1 MRGLY
6 NMFLHPHLFF
16 SCTYCGF
23 SFVLLMVF
31 FLLANLK
38 HFVCG
43 FVLQMDNVQY
53 ETFFLFFLLSVFY
66 LLQNNMRISPN
77 RIHNIWD
84 KGCVIKRKLYSG
96 FFFYRNDYLI
106 ILGLAGRK
114 LLVDLL
120 YWPYRTYPLDIVQYV
135 SLTFNNEQQKVLRGI
150 KINTNEKTNY
160 HFNVGVT
167 IFLVVY
173 LYAFRLFSEIRG
185 KDYLPTVFSINMR
198 TVELKII

>member
-1 MRGLY
+1 MDY
-6 NMFLHPHLFF
+6 IICSPIPTFF

-31 FLLANLK
+31 FFIGKFKTLCMWVRSANGQCSIWNL
-38 HFVCG
+38 
-43 FVLQMDNVQY
+43 
-53 ETFFLFFLLSVFY
+53 FFFFLLSVFY

-96 FFFYRNDYLI
+96 FYFYRNDYLI

-150 KINTNEKTNY
+150 KINTNENTNY

-167 IFLVVY
+167 IFLIVY